1 MHRNAYLLLT
11 LTTLFW
17 GANAVVGK
25 LAVGEISPML
35 LNLVRW
41 IIAAGLLYLV
51 SRARLRAEWPIVRR
65 HKGLLF
71 ALAVSGMT
79 LFSAGLYLAVTY
91 TSAINASI
99 MQASMPLIVFLASF
113 ALYGATVSPLQVV
126 GFLLSVGG
134 VAVTVSHG
142 DLGRLLELDLN
153 VGDAIMFA
161 AVVAYGLYTVGLR
174 RRPPL
179 HWQTLM
185 FSLMAAAAI
194 TSLPLALVEWLRGE
208 AGWPTARGW
217 AIVAF
222 AGIFP
227 SLLSQAFYVRG
238 VELIG
243 GNRAG
248 LFVNLVPIFGTLLSI
263 LVLGEDFH
271 LYHALALLLVL
282 GGIALAEVA
291 ARGQE
296 AR

>member
-1 MHRNAYLLLT
+1 VN
-11 LTTLFW
+11 
-17 GANAVVGK
+17 
-25 LAVGEISPML
+25 
-35 LNLVRW
+35 
-41 IIAAGLLYLV
+41 
-51 SRARLRAEWPIVRR
+51 
-65 HKGLLF
+65 
-71 ALAVSGMT
+71 
-79 LFSAGLYLAVTY
+79 Y

-99 MQASMPLIVFLASF
+99 MQASMPLIVFLAGF
-113 ALYGATVSPLQVV
+113 VLYGATVSPLQVV
-126 GFLLSVGG
+126 GFLVSVGG

-142 DLGRLLELDLN
+142 ELGRLLELDLN

-161 AVVAYGLYTVGLR
+161 AVVSYGLYTVGLR

-185 FSLMAAAAI
+185 FSLMVAAAV
-194 TSLPLALVEWLRGE
+194 TSLPLAVVEWLRGE

-217 AIVAF
+217 AIVVF
-222 AGIFP
+222 VGIFP

-263 LVLGEDFH
+263 LLLGEEFH
-271 LYHALALLLVL
+271 PYHALALLLVL

-291 ARGQE
+291 AQRRNAATGKG
-296 AR
+296 